1 MEENIMKKVV
11 MLAMVVGTVALTSI
25 KRGGAV
31 EPNSTDVM
39 ASVPT
44 SFSFAE
50 EQGNDEEMLILVE
63 SKEVYVWGDDNVIE
77 PTTITVGYYIVRN
90 DDETMSSVAQRLQ
103 LTEEYL
109 MSANPDYKGEA
120 DDKLAHLA
128 MVEIPDADWRSLSNV
143 YCLVSE
149 GNSLSQLAEYF
160 YTSVDEIL
168 ELNLSIEDV
177 NMIYSSAIIQ
187 VH

>member
-1 MEENIMKKVV
+1 MKRVV

-128 MVEIPDADWRSLSNV
+128 MVEIPDADWKSLEKV
-143 YCLVSE
+143 YCIVSE
-149 GNSLSQLAEYF
+149 GDCLGEIANYF
-160 YTSVDEIL
+160 YTTIDEIL
-168 ELNLSIEDV
+168 ELNPSVKDANV
-177 NMIYSSAIIQ
+177 IYKSDIIQ
-187 VH
+187 VQ

>member
-1 MEENIMKKVV
+1 MKKVV
-11 MLAMVVGTVALTSI
+11 MMAMVVGTVVLTSI

-44 SFSFAE
+44 SFSFVE

-77 PTTITVGYYIVRN
+77 PTTITVGYYIVRY
-90 DDETMSSVAQRLQ
+90 DDETMSSIAQRLQ

-109 MSANPDYKGEA
+109 MSANPDYKGEV

-128 MVEIPDADWRSLSNV
+128 MVEIPDADWRSLENV
-143 YCLVSE
+143 YCFLTE
-149 GNSLSQLAEYF
+149 GNYLNQIAEYF
-160 YTSVDEIL
+160 YTTTDEIL
-168 ELNLSIEDV
+168 EKNVTIKDA
-177 NMIYSSAIIQ
+177 NMIYASRIIR